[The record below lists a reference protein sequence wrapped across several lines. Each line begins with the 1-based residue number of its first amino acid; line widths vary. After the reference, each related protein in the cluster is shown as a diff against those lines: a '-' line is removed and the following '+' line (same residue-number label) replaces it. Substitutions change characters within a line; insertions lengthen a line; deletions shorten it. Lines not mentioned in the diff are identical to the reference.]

1 MKQDWDEY
9 NKNLESPDLFLDFG
23 FYSLVS
29 SAVGRKVWLAEL
41 NSRTYLNTYTMFVA
55 GPGIGKSAVIDRTR
69 DIMFRIGKNGE
80 LNTDPSLHKYP
91 ENEEIAIPTGPDN
104 TSKTSLVK
112 LMSKL
117 GTVEDFE
124 GSLYHHASLALALTE
139 FSALFPSGM
148 DPREVARFLT
158 LIYDSGHYQGMTE
171 KRGKETI
178 MNGCLNLL
186 AAAQPAFMYDCY
198 ERKVFNE
205 GLGARIWFI
214 FEAIPKK
221 RNIDGP
227 TITEEMLE
235 AKHRLMAKVSKL
247 CKLVGPIYF
256 TPEAKER
263 YKYWYEQE
271 SDKKRLNRSPKLA
284 DYYERKRVHVKKL
297 AAIISLAR
305 QQDLDHC
312 VTLLDV
318 EQAFLELARIEKS
331 MDLALSTKPRN
342 ELFEIHTM
350 IEEKLNTGDYEIT
363 AMYKI
368 VLEHV
373 NAREFVETLR
383 SLMRLKKLKM
393 IRGEAGEIK
402 LTNNMDTKSNLN
414 VYETGTYLK
423 EFEAR

>member
-29 SAVGRKVWLAEL
+29 SAVGRKVWLA
-41 NSRTYLNTYTMFVA
+41 NQQSRLYLNTYTLFVA
-55 GPGIGKSAVIDRTR
+55 GPGVGKSAVTDRVR
-69 DIMFRIGKNGE
+69 DIMFRIGKTGE
-80 LNTDPSLHKYP
+80 VNTDPTLHKYP
-91 ENEEIAIPTGPDN
+91 ENEELAIPTGPDN
-104 TSKTSLVK
+104 TSKPSLVK

-148 DPREVARFLT
+148 DPREVVRFLT
-158 LIYDSGHYQGMTE
+158 VIYDCNPYQGMTE

-186 AAAQPAFMYDCY
+186 ASTQPAFMYDCF
-198 ERKVFNE
+198 ERKTLTE
-205 GLGARIWFI
+205 GMSARTWFI
-214 FEAIPKK
+214 FEAHPKK

-227 TITEEMLE
+227 IVTDEMLE
-235 AKHRLMAKVSKL
+235 AKHRLMVKVAKLS
-247 CKLVGPIYF
+247 KLVGPIYY
-256 TPEAKER
+256 TPDAKER
-263 YKYWYEQE
+263 VKYWYEHE
-271 SDKKRLNRSPKLA
+271 SDKKRLNRSPKLV
-284 DYYERKRVHVKKL
+284 DYYERKRVHVQKL

-312 VTLLDV
+312 VELQDV
-318 EQAFLELARIEKS
+318 EQAFTELARIEKA

-350 IEEKLNTGDYEIT
+350 IEEMLNNGDYEIT
-363 AMYKI
+363 AMYKA
-368 VLEHV
+368 VLEFV